1 MAKERV
7 PGVQQCI
14 VPPVG
19 RVRCRKTIEVGSL
32 RQGLETLARLSPAFF
47 LRLAASVEHPP
58 ESRVDSGSG
67 LAAPAPA
74 PRPLGALHA
83 AAD

>member
-14 VPPVG
+14 APPAK
-19 RVRCRKTIEVGSL
+19 RVWCRKTVQVGSL

-47 LRLAASVEHPP
+47 LRLAASVEHPLLGAP
-58 ESRVDSGSG
+58 E
-67 LAAPAPA
+67 PA